1 MSLRARIGD
10 LILMTLKRFSLT
22 LVASCAAAAA
32 SPAAFAQEA
41 SSPAAAQVS
50 ESQLRS
56 FARAVIDLNLIN
68 QEMAPRIQAADAE
81 ARPALEQQAQQRMES
96 AVRRHNLDPQSFNRI
111 SAAVEQNP
119 ELVQQVQSLVQEE
132 SAGR

>member
-1 MSLRARIGD
+1 
-10 LILMTLKRFSLT
+10 MTLKRFSLT

-68 QEMAPRIQAADAE
+68 QEMAPQIQAADAE

>member
-1 MSLRARIGD
+1 
-10 LILMTLKRFSLT
+10 MTLKRFSLT

-68 QEMAPRIQAADAE
+68 QEMAPQIQAADAE
-81 ARPALEQQAQQRMES
+81 ARPALQQQAQQRMES

-111 SAAVEQNP
+111 SAAVGQNP

>member
-68 QEMAPRIQAADAE
+68 QEMAPQIQAADAE